1 MEELQQA
8 GWKQAEPK
16 KSSDIT
22 EEDLRTIFNLV
33 DIDRSGAVTKR
44 VSTRKYQC
52 QKCKSIRIRRA
63 RLHAMTTLFT
73 RRPAWPANSCKNASE
88 LRM

>member
-8 GWKQAEPK
+8 GWKQAEKK
-16 KSSDIT
+16 KSQDIT

-44 VSTRKYQC
+44 VSTRKC
-52 QKCKSIRIRRA
+52 QRQ
-63 RLHAMTTLFT
+63 
-73 RRPAWPANSCKNASE
+73 
-88 LRM
+88 RMQIH